1 MAARF
6 VCSIVWSSCFSRRQA
21 AWGEYDTVAPYS
33 MAVELAEGAL
43 NGKTSR
49 IPGAAHLP
57 PAEQPAATALLIRDF
72 FHTVQR

>member
-1 MAARF
+1 
-6 VCSIVWSSCFSRRQA
+6 
-21 AWGEYDTVAPYS
+21 